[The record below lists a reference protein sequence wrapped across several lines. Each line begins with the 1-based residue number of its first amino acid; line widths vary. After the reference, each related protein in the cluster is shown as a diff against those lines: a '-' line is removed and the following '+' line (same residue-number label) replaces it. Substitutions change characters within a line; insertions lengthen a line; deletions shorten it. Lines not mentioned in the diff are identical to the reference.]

1 MDVREEILTLRR
13 QLEHANF
20 LYYVK
25 DAPEISDFEYDAL
38 MRRLE
43 ELEAAHPEYASPDSP
58 TQHVGGYAL
67 NTFAQVRHQVPLESL
82 QDVFSFDELRA
93 FGARMDG
100 ALTQTHDYSVEPKID
115 GLSMSLEYEN
125 GVFVRGATRG
135 DGITGEDVTENLRTL
150 RNLPL
155 TLENA
160 PAKLIVR
167 GEVYMSH
174 EVFAALNAER
184 ELLEQPLLANPRNAA
199 AGSVRQQDPKVAA
212 ARKLDIIIFNLQ
224 FDSDRTFAAH
234 TETLDYLASLGFPV
248 VPYQR
253 CETLDAC
260 CARIDWI
267 GDNRETFPFDI
278 DGAVIKINDL
288 AQRQYLGSTA
298 KFPRWAVAYKY
309 PPEKKESRVR
319 DIVVQVGRTGVLTP
333 KAVIEPVRLAG
344 TTVTNATLH
353 NQDFIDNL
361 DLRIGDTVLVQKAGE
376 IIPEILSVVR
386 EKRPEGTV
394 PFHMPDT
401 CPECGAPVVRDPD
414 GAALRCTGAECPAQ
428 RLRNIAHFASREAM
442 DIDGLGISL
451 CQSLIE
457 AGLVHSPAELYAL
470 EPQSVAALDHMG
482 KKSAEN
488 LMAAIEKSKDAGMA
502 RLLCA
507 FGIRQVGQKA
517 ARVLAM
523 HFGTLDKLMAATE
536 EELMAIP
543 DVGPTTAAYLRA
555 WFDNPQS
562 QHQIRLLRDAGV
574 SFDSREQVV
583 DRRFAGKTFVLT
595 GALEQ
600 AQKTVESRNFQARK
614 STLEFDDVM
623 NVQRNLIYEQRR
635 KVLDG
640 EDIRENIQGM
650 VRDTIAETVGNIP
663 PENAD
668 DLAERVA
675 PLTRLFVRPG
685 EIVYHDGMT
694 VEELN
699 ETLAAI
705 AADVYA
711 RREEAFGPMPDG
723 TPLMRELERVVM
735 LRVVDE
741 YWMDHIDA
749 MDNLRRGIGL
759 RGYGNI
765 KPIDAYKKEGFDM
778 FEAMISGIRSEV
790 VRRIYTVRVRK
801 EERVERKSVTKNA
814 VANAGGDASVRKQP
828 VKKVKKP
835 GRNDPCPCG
844 KLRPNGLPMKY
855 KDCCGKNQ

>member
-386 EKRPEGTV
+386 
-394 PFHMPDT
+394 
-401 CPECGAPVVRDPD
+401 DPD

-595 GALEQ
+595 GALEHFSRDE
-600 AQKTVESRNFQARK
+600 ASAIIERFGGKTSSSVSKKTSYLLAGENTGSKYQKAL
-614 STLEFDDVM
+614 TL
-623 NVQRNLIYEQRR
+623 
-635 KVLDG
+635 
-640 EDIRENIQGM
+640 
-650 VRDTIAETVGNIP
+650 
-663 PENAD
+663 
-668 DLAERVA
+668 
-675 PLTRLFVRPG
+675 
-685 EIVYHDGMT
+685 
-694 VEELN
+694 
-699 ETLAAI
+699 
-705 AADVYA
+705 
-711 RREEAFGPMPDG
+711 G
-723 TPLMRELERVVM
+723 TPIITEAEFL
-735 LRVVDE
+735 
-741 YWMDHIDA
+741 
-749 MDNLRRGIGL
+749 
-759 RGYGNI
+759 
-765 KPIDAYKKEGFDM
+765 DM
-778 FEAMISGIRSEV
+778 IQE
-790 VRRIYTVRVRK
+790 
-801 EERVERKSVTKNA
+801 
-814 VANAGGDASVRKQP
+814 
-828 VKKVKKP
+828 
-835 GRNDPCPCG
+835 
-844 KLRPNGLPMKY
+844 
-855 KDCCGKNQ
+855 